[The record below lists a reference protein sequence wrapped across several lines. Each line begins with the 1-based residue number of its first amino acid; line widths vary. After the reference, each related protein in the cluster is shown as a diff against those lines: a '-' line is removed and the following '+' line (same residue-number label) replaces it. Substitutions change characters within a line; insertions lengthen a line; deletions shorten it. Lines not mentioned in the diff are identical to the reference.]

1 MTGGKIFLKVAMAK
15 RKRGIWIFP
24 DWGKKQEIYQK
35 NKKKCFYTRNLPPTQ
50 EKIKIK
56 GHTMVV
62 AGCCDNT
69 WGRGTKSTGNF
80 IFIRVLQP
88 CFYISDSFAKF
99 LKIHMFD
106 KM

>member
-1 MTGGKIFLKVAMAK
+1 MTGGKIFLRIATAK

-24 DWGKKQEIYQK
+24 DWRKKQEIYQK
-35 NKKKCFYTRNLPPTQ
+35 NKKNVFTQ
-50 EKIKIK
+50 GIYLQHRKKIKIK

-99 LKIHMFD
+99 LKIHLSE